1 MGASAEDGLRETRQ
15 RLGDEDAG
23 GTGSGL
29 NLVLAE
35 VPADEQISKKS
46 KTRSYAGAWSVCSL
60 FAVRSRL
67 ELFNSREKYKIL
79 CMCSCVCVCSVFE
92 GGTSAPM
99 QSTLF
104 HPRTLGA
111 DEPTAPR
118 CTFYWLG
125 RIGEY

>member
-1 MGASAEDGLRETRQ
+1 MWHYLHRNTRIC
-15 RLGDEDAG
+15 DEP
-23 GTGSGL
+23 GTCQHCG
-29 NLVLAE
+29 
-35 VPADEQISKKS
+35 
-46 KTRSYAGAWSVCSL
+46 SL